1 MTGRLT
7 TQVFTTGGV
16 YDWTPGLRLKGL
28 PLGVGGVMTARFTT
42 CSVFTTGVF
51 VYVWSPGLRPG
62 AGFAWEG
69 SCLSGLA
76 LVTAGPC
83 D

>member
-1 MTGRLT
+1 MTGGLT
-7 TQVFTTGGV
+7 TRVFTTGGV

-28 PLGVGGVMTARFTT
+28 PLGGGRWVMTVVFTT
-42 CSVFTTGVF
+42 CPGFTTGVF

-69 SCLSGLA
+69 LCLRG
-76 LVTAGPC
+76 
-83 D
+83 